1 MADNVTPFRKLKS
14 SDSGMA
20 SSGQVLNRLVG
31 SREAVVRQMQ
41 EIASRDD
48 YLVPPMPVVQVKQW
62 ICEIC
67 HFTCDDNGN
76 HGWFKDIQGKAVPC
90 SACTPLSNRGIYRR
104 KAAKLIQQLVQDCKL
119 LNAQNLP
126 EDAGGLTLDR
136 YPKQGDKK
144 ALAIVKRF
152 VSGGFKELF
161 LTSDVGRGKSGLA
174 IAAAHEMTKQGEQVL
189 YMPMKLYIEL
199 VQENFNKDEAGR
211 QVPNNHIKDVCKL
224 VDVLII
230 DDLGT
235 ERVTDSGF
243 VVEETQELVEA
254 RHAAGLRTLITTN
267 YTLEGLASYWYMP
280 RYERMGFQ
288 PGARLVSR
296 IGGWYEKHTFS
307 GPDLRLI

>member
-1 MADNVTPFRKLKS
+1 MADNVTPFRKLKT
-14 SDSGMA
+14 SDSGMTH
-20 SSGQVLNRLVG
+20 SGQALNSLIG
-31 SREAVVRQMQ
+31 SREAVVKKMQ
-41 EIASRDD
+41 EVAEQD
-48 YLVPPMPVVQVKQW
+48 YRVPPMPPVQVKQW
-62 ICEIC
+62 VCEIC

-104 KAAKLIQQLVQDCKL
+104 KAAKLISQLVQDCKL

-126 EDAGGLTLDR
+126 EEASILTLDR

-152 VSGGFKELF
+152 VSNGFKELF
-161 LTSDVGRGKSGLA
+161 LTGDVGRGKSGLA
-174 IAAAHEMTKQGEQVL
+174 IAAVNELVKQGEQVL
-189 YMPMKLYIEL
+189 YMPMKQYIGL
-199 VQENFNKDEAGR
+199 LQENFND
-211 QVPNNHIKDVCKL
+211 QPDNHIKDICKL
-224 VDVLII
+224 VDVLIL
-230 DDLGT
+230 DDMGT

-243 VVEETQELVEA
+243 VVEETQELIEA

-267 YTLEGLASYWYMP
+267 YSLEGLAAYWYMP

-296 IGGWYEKHTFS
+296 IGGWYEKHTLT